1 MTIPR
6 NLSILAEGAS
16 STGVLAATNGGTG
29 IASYTIGDLLYGS
42 GTTTLSKLT
51 DVATGSVLISGG
63 VGVAPSWS
71 AAPTLTSITVPTVN
85 SATSLTF
92 QTNGTTT
99 AMTINASQ
107 NVGIGTS
114 SPDINLRVSGSYSQ
128 IGTIDGTVDNRLVST
143 SGGAAGIIGTYS
155 NHPLVLYTNINERM
169 RIDTSGNVGI
179 GTSSPVSF
187 GFGFKTLEVA
197 GSGGNGGVFRSS
209 STATTIDLYSDG
221 SVAVLR
227 TTTSSPILF
236 QTASTEAMR
245 IDASGNVGIGT
256 ASPNA
261 SAILDAQSTTKGVRF
276 PNMTTTQKNAV
287 SSPAAGLVVFDTTLA
302 KLCVYSGSAW
312 QTITSV

>member
-29 IASYTIGDLLYGS
+29 IASYTIGDLLYAS
-42 GTTTLSKLT
+42 GTTTLSKLA

-71 AAPTLTSITVPTVN
+71 ATPTI
-85 SATSLTF
+85 TSLSVGSTLYTPSGGIGVGINIGNGNGLRAT
-92 QTNGTTT
+92 QTMFTSPYGAT
-99 AMTINASQ
+99 
-107 NVGIGTS
+107 NVGNYYYLNYNSGWVY
-114 SPDINLRVSGSYSQ
+114 NVGSGSTY
-128 IGTIDGTVDNRLVST
+128 
-143 SGGAAGIIGTYS
+143 GGALYFDGIGGNLIYVNTASSGS
-155 NHPLVLYTNINERM
+155 DLSAASIVERM
-169 RIDTSGNVGI
+169 RIDSSGNVGI
-179 GTSSPVSF
+179 GTSSPS
-187 GFGFKTLEVA
+187 
-197 GSGGNGGVFRSS
+197 
-209 STATTIDLYSDG
+209 
-221 SVAVLR
+221 
-227 TTTSSPILF
+227 
-236 QTASTEAMR
+236 
-245 IDASGNVGIGT
+245 
-256 ASPNA
+256 A